1 MAFHHAIHVDQFYL
15 ALVSGALRGVNARPA
30 LTRDVHELYQH
41 WCSLRQV
48 PALGSPA
55 HFVRMLQ
62 DRHGVPL
69 LRKRYAIGPEIL
81 GPHGVLFLTSPPAP
95 RPGFEADWLGEH
107 VTAFRAEVS
116 TYQATERL
124 REHA

>member
-1 MAFHHAIHVDQFYL
+1 MAFHHALYVDAFFNE
-15 ALVSGALRGVNARPA
+15 LVAGTIRGVAARPA

-41 WCSLRQV
+41 WCDARGV

-55 HFVRMLQ
+55 HFVKILQ

-69 LRKRYAIGPEIL
+69 LRKRYAIGQEIL
-81 GPHGVLFLTSPPAP
+81 GPHGVLFLTTPPAA
-95 RPGFEADWLGEH
+95 RPGFEPDWLGQH

-116 TYQATERL
+116 TYQASKRQC
-124 REHA
+124 EHA